1 MSISE
6 LNQVQ
11 ILEGIFSLI
20 WIIIATIVGIRII
33 IKAFTKNRYELFS
46 VGLFWIFICSPWYSS
61 AITFL
66 AYVFFNYTIDERTYL
81 LIANVPIAPGLLC
94 WIFSFVNI
102 LYKQKLK
109 KRRLI
114 ILVIYI
120 PICII
125 YEIFLIYFLF
135 TDVGVVGTVEGLFNS
150 RYNLFALTFD
160 IFTLI
165 SVLIT
170 GLIFSIRSMRI
181 NNSEIQWKGR
191 FLLVAFLFFSIGAF
205 LDAAIPNIG
214 ITIVIGRTLLIIS
227 AIAYYLGFFLPDR
240 FTKWLIKI

>member
-1 MSISE
+1 MSISD
-6 LNQVQ
+6 LSQVQ

-33 IKAFTKNRYELFS
+33 IKAFTLNRKELYT
-46 VGLFWIFICSPWYSS
+46 VGLFWILLCSPWYSS

-66 AYVFFNYTIDERTYL
+66 TYVFFNYTIDERAYL

-102 LYKQKLK
+102 LYQENKSRK
-109 KRRLI
+109 LI
-114 ILVIYI
+114 ILAIYT
-120 PICII
+120 PICVI
-125 YEIFLIYFLF
+125 YEIFLLYFLF
-135 TDVGVVGTVEGLFNS
+135 TNVGVVGTVEGLFNS
-150 RYNLFALTFD
+150 RYNLFALIFD

-170 GLIFSIRSMRI
+170 GLIFSIKSMRVD
-181 NNSEIQWKGR
+181 NSEIQWKGR
-191 FLLVAFLFFSIGAF
+191 FLLIAFVFFSIGAF

-214 ITIVIGRTLLIIS
+214 ITIVIGRILLIIS

-240 FTKWLIKI
+240 LAKLLIKS